1 MNDMRHERCSA
12 VARCCDKILK
22 SKKMMCKDFRGV
34 VIFYSSQQVLSLD
47 QLPYSSSQLQV
58 AESESWK
65 GLKWV
70 SFNVIWGMTENV
82 QLVHD

>member
-34 VIFYSSQQVLSLD
+34 VIVYYSLATV
-47 QLPYSSSQLQV
+47 V
-58 AESESWK
+58 ASYR
-65 GLKWV
+65 
-70 SFNVIWGMTENV
+70 
-82 QLVHD
+82 